1 MTDRQMIELIGIR
14 AYRLNTIKSKPKYK
28 LIDIDEWSKEICEEL
43 NNSSFDKEYE
53 FKPEENNKFKDKT
66 DELRENFSLIFE
78 YYEKKKSNEIKI
90 YMYPDL
96 VTDFVRFDYKII
108 LKEVLD
114 KEELSKIIND
124 CQDSIKNHILLLN
137 IITKIRDELL
147 KCEEPIINYSA
158 AKNKLKDL
166 REICAISAYFSSD
179 KKKYSEN
186 NIWHELLQNANDH
199 ISEEIMEVSI
209 DDSKLCLEYAEK
221 QGFTV
226 KDFYA
231 IATEGNSG
239 NESSIENRE
248 GRKGTGFKSV
258 YKYFDKV
265 EISSGPVIC
274 ELKYDK
280 ELTISIES
288 DKQNSHELNFQKHEY
303 DYYYPIPNFKENK
316 DDTKKTKIILYYK
329 KDTKENILETIFGK
343 KTIDFKDFKQ
353 NFEQKNDYLFL
364 QNIKKFKF
372 TLDGTTEDVDRCR
385 YIEEHFHIYEEC
397 INIEN
402 ENEVLKSNIFWEK
415 RSKDEAYKDKKK
427 VSILFPKSVD
437 KYSEQKNS
445 VFCTLP
451 IDSSNINLPFYINIP
466 LLELQENRKNISNNH
481 SDNYNF
487 KEWNTKILEAV
498 FKEDGPIYKAFDNL
512 LGDIGDHLYKYFP
525 YHYLKYPLWD
535 NFCIKEFIKKYR
547 FIRTICNKNI
557 SYKSINDMED
567 EHNTFIFLPEFMY
580 KWFNDKDK
588 SQDSNNTSESKLQNF
603 NTTIPFVYYDELK
616 DRNEIIKMLQQY
628 YDTNITNRT
637 NITIIDDISKYIQNI
652 ASLYKEKSE
661 SEKSKF
667 IKLLQDIE
675 KEYNKDNLKDNLKEV
690 LCRALLLSMDDYDEN
705 ITYQCFGNIGLEK
718 GKYHEIHG
726 KPSIEK
732 FADKISNNFK
742 FFGNDILSA
751 IKNLELSPYL
761 DRKQKIKSFVERSEI
776 EEIEKIDKKILCSCT
791 EDIIFNHWNDDYITT
806 LKTWVDDGG
815 ILYLKSEN
823 PIDLSKSIYYT
834 SKNIDNIKVLKIDNN
849 KIENLK
855 KIGIKSLDDAIKNV
869 DFYKDANIGLIESV
883 LKEYKDACL
892 SAIKEYLEN
901 TDKSSNNELDKLL
914 LEHYISYIEEYNSPL
929 KWSKKIEKIIDKL
942 EKKTLLN
949 NKYKNAIFDF
959 SNEKLNELPQSLKN
973 KFNNT
978 VSDKEKNKTSD
989 FDECSISKLIEK
1001 IYLLDCLNKNKSLY
1015 CKAKYKEDEN
1025 IVVIFNENSFGSLL
1039 SSEFD
1044 IKSFNQGIKFI
1055 DMISGPPNALLGSK
1069 DHALLT
1075 IKEKEE
1081 VEKYAEKIYKQYKDK
1096 LLNHFIQ
1103 YWDIP
1108 IWGSEKKW
1116 INAQG
1121 YGNYEHEDKT
1131 CPLCGSI
1138 LIAES
1143 SLLKIGYLSYT
1154 KKVDLE
1160 NKNYNLP
1167 FPMCPNCFKSFK
1179 YADQVCLSLDC
1190 NKSIEDYLA
1199 LDDIKMQEID
1209 VCFDMYAS
1217 KKKFIEKVKLS
1228 FFTRHIWNIILKS

>member
-1 MTDRQMIELIGIR
+1 MTDRQKIELIGIR
-14 AYRLNTIKSKPKYK
+14 AYRLNKKKSIEPYK
-28 LIDIDEWSKEICEEL
+28 LIDIDQWSKEICEEL
-43 NNSSFDKEYE
+43 NNSFFEEKYE
-53 FKPEENNKFKDKT
+53 FKPEENNKFEDKT
-66 DELRENFSLIFE
+66 EELRENFSLIFE
-78 YYEKKKSNEIKI
+78 CYEKKKSNEIKI

-96 VTDFVRFDYKII
+96 KTDFVRFDYKII
-108 LKEVLD
+108 LKKVLD
-114 KEELSKIIND
+114 KDDLSKIIND
-124 CQDSIKNHILLLN
+124 CQESIKKHILLLK
-137 IITKIRDELL
+137 IVPKIRAELL
-147 KCEEPIINYSA
+147 KCKEPIKNYSTV
-158 AKNKLKDL
+158 KNKLKDL
-166 REICAISAYFSSD
+166 REICAILAFSSGD

-209 DDSKLCLEYAEK
+209 DDSKLCLEYAENE
-221 QGFTV
+221 GFTV

-231 IATEGNSG
+231 IVTEGNSG
-239 NESSIENRE
+239 NESSLENRE

-265 EISSGPVIC
+265 EISSGSVIC

-280 ELTISIES
+280 ELTVSIE
-288 DKQNSHELNFQKHEY
+288 SHELNFQECEY
-303 DYYYPIPNFKENK
+303 DNYYPIPNFKENE
-316 DDTKKTKIILYYK
+316 DNSKKTKIILYYK

-343 KTIDFKDFKQ
+343 KTTNSKDFKQ
-353 NFEQKNDYLFL
+353 NFEQKIDYLFL
-364 QNIKKFKF
+364 ENIKKFKF

-385 YIEEHFHIYEEC
+385 YIEEHYHTYEEC

-402 ENEVLKSNIFWEK
+402 ENEVLKSNNFWDK
-415 RSKDEAYKDKKK
+415 RSKDKPYKDKKK

-487 KEWNTKILEAV
+487 KEWNTTILEAV

-525 YHYLKYPLWD
+525 YRYLKDKLWYD
-535 NFCIKEFIKKYR
+535 FCIKKFIKKYK

-567 EHNTFIFLPEFMY
+567 KHNTFIFLPEFMY
-580 KWFNDKDK
+580 EWFNDKDK

-603 NTTIPFVYYDELK
+603 NTAIPFVYYDELK
-616 DRNEIIKMLQQY
+616 DINEIIKMLRQY
-628 YDTNITNRT
+628 YDTNIT

-652 ASLYKEKSE
+652 APLYKEKSE
-661 SEKSKF
+661 SEKSEF
-667 IKLLQDIE
+667 IKLLHDIE
-675 KEYNKDNLKDNLKEV
+675 KECNTDNLKEV

-705 ITYQCFGNIGLEK
+705 ITYQCFGNISLAE
-718 GKYHEIHG
+718 GKYYEIDG

-732 FADKISNNFK
+732 FVDKIRKVFK
-742 FFGNDILSA
+742 NISGNYILKA

-761 DRKQKIKSFVERSEI
+761 DREQKIKKFKKNSVEKS
-776 EEIEKIDKKILCSCT
+776 EIEKIDKKILCYCT

-806 LKTWVDDGG
+806 LKNCVDEGG

-823 PIDLSKSIYYT
+823 PIDLSNSIYYT
-834 SKNIDNIKVLKIDNN
+834 SKNIDNAQVLKIDNN
-849 KIENLK
+849 KMENLK
-855 KIGIKSLDDAIKNV
+855 KIGIKCLDDAIKNV

-914 LEHYISYIEEYNSPL
+914 LEHYISYIEEYNRPL

-949 NKYKNAIFDF
+949 NKLKNAIFDF
-959 SNEKLNELPQSLKN
+959 SNEKLNELPQSLKT

-978 VSDKEKNKTSD
+978 VSDEEKNKISD
-989 FDECSISKLIEK
+989 FDGLSISELIEK

-1025 IVVIFNENSFGSLL
+1025 KKDENIVVIFNENSFGSLL
-1039 SSEFD
+1039 SSVFD

-1055 DMISGPPNALLGSK
+1055 DMISGPPNALLDLK

-1075 IKEKEE
+1075 INEKEE
-1081 VEKYAEKIYKQYKDK
+1081 VEKYADKIYKQYKDK

-1121 YGNYEHEDKT
+1121 YGNYEYKDKT

-1154 KKVDLE
+1154 KKVDLD

-1179 YADQVCLSLDC
+1179 YTDQVCLSLDC
-1190 NKSIEDYLA
+1190 NKPIEDYLA